1 MSGII
6 DIMEREEGQNTRME
20 MYFVVC
26 GVCLGNLSGED
37 EIVAC

>member
-1 MSGII
+1 
-6 DIMEREEGQNTRME
+6 ME